1 MAVCHFENLALW
13 KFDSLNLI
21 DAISANGWALRER
34 TLTDLVALAERHA
47 AGDKISD
54 EEKGRIV
61 AARDQMFSDRMA
73 AYEGARPA
81 WSLDKKAG
89 LEESPLAPA
98 SVVEASD
105 AGQTPPY
112 FLVDDVAVVPIH
124 GVLAKHS
131 SMVNGMSQPVGMAY
145 SQIARAVAMADRDT
159 RAKSILL
166 DIHSPG
172 GMVHGIQDAT
182 SEIERVA
189 QNKTVVAYAH
199 DLAASGAYWLASA
212 ASRIVLSPTADVGS
226 IGVYCVV
233 DDTSQQMK
241 DRKVVRHVV
250 RAGRYKG
257 VGMQGTPVGSEDL
270 AMMQAEVDALATEF
284 VATVAKN
291 RGMSTSKA
299 KEMADGRVWI
309 GAEAVKMG
317 LADEVVTPR
326 QAIESARRSGT
337 AAPRASAQRNK
348 NMEWNEL
355 TDAQIS
361 SAPADVVAKIGTAHG
376 YSKNAGPASMEQ
388 LEATFPGES
397 AFMWDAA
404 KKKLSLDAAK
414 GAYADVLSTR
424 LAEATKKNGEL
435 TTANASLQGQVT
447 QLSNAQPNNGTPK
460 LAPGVSPVTTGQ
472 GGSGDAGSTFAGAV
486 KAHMKT
492 NKCDK
497 ATAMAAIAA
506 NAETKPLH
514 RAWCDAGCPAF
525 D

>member
-1 MAVCHFENLALW
+1 M
-13 KFDSLNLI
+13 NLI
-21 DAISANGWALRER
+21 DAIAATGWALRER

-47 AGDKISD
+47 AGEKISD
-54 EEKGRIV
+54 DEKARIV

-73 AYEGARPA
+73 AYDGARRPWA
-81 WSLDKKAG
+81 ADDKKAG
-89 LEESPLAPA
+89 LEESPLAPG
-98 SVVEASD
+98 SVVEASE

-145 SQIARAVAMADRDT
+145 SQIARAVNLAERDA

-182 SEIERVA
+182 SEIERVKK
-189 QNKTVVAYAH
+189 NKRVVAYAH

-212 ASRIVLSPTADVGS
+212 ADEIVLSPTADVGS

-284 VATVAKN
+284 VGTVSRN
-291 RGMSTSKA
+291 RGMSVSKT
-299 KEMADGRVWI
+299 KELADGRVWI
-309 GAEAVKMG
+309 GTEAVKLG

-326 QAIESARRSGT
+326 QAIEAARRSGLP
-337 AAPRASAQRNK
+337 APTAQRNRS
-348 NMEWNEL
+348 MEWNEL
-355 TDAQIS
+355 TDAQIA

-388 LEATFPGES
+388 LETAFPGES
-397 AFMWDAA
+397 AFMWDCA
-404 KKKLSLDAAK
+404 KQKLSLDAAK
-414 GAYADVLSTR
+414 GAFAGVLATR
-424 LAEATKKNGEL
+424 LAEATKKNTEL
-435 TTANASLQGQVT
+435 ATANAGLTTQVNQLQ
-447 QLSNAQPNNGTPK
+447 NAQPQADGKPK
-460 LAPGVSPVTTGQ
+460 HAPGVPPVTTGQ
-472 GGSGDAGSTFAGAV
+472 GGASTETYATAV
-486 KAHMKT
+486 AARMEAD
-492 NKCDK
+492 KCDK
-497 ATAMAAIAA
+497 KTAMARVAA
-506 NAETKPLH
+506 DPKTAKLH
-514 RAWCDAGCPAF
+514 QAWRDAGCQPAI
-525 D
+525 